1 MICVYSSREA
11 CRLAG
16 LVENM
21 MGVLVCQ
28 QVVLLNDG
36 RADSLA
42 GWVGCGMTV

>member
-1 MICVYSSREA
+1 MICVYSNPEA

-36 RADSLA
+36 RADSLV